1 MQIAR
6 QGNVSVH
13 TPVLVSQ
20 LHLQLFNKQAP
31 PNTSFSVSR
40 IVIQY
45 LKVSNLAS
53 TVSPMRG
60 QAMILSVSLLQ
71 SQVCVSH
78 LNLQS
83 FNKQAPPST
92 SFSVSRIVIK
102 SLTVSKLT
110 GHLKEMSSEY
120 QRSISESV

>member
-1 MQIAR
+1 MQMQIAR

-13 TPVLVSQ
+13 TPVLVSR

-31 PNTSFSVSR
+31 RSTSFSVSR

-78 LNLQS
+78 LNLQL

-92 SFSVSRIVIK
+92 SFSVSRIVI
-102 SLTVSKLT
+102 
-110 GHLKEMSSEY
+110 
-120 QRSISESV
+120 Q